1 MKMKKLILATV
12 IMTAPILAF
21 AADNNMGAGM
31 PAPATDVQAA
41 SDKSA
46 MPDCPMMGRGYRQG
60 MMGRGMG
67 MQEDDG
73 MMEMMERQRMMED
86 RMDMMEMMMER
97 NMGMQGCRGG
107 SMMGRPCGRTPGMMG
122 PGMMGPGMQ
131 GRGMGMQGGPMMYN
145 RMGDME
151 GMSVEQ
157 RQQMMQHRMDMMQQ
171 RMQQMPDQNINM
183 QNMNPGNQDPGQ

>member
-1 MKMKKLILATV
+1 MKIKKAILATV

-41 SDKSA
+41 SDKPA
-46 MPDCPMMGRGYRQG
+46 MPGCPMMGRGYRQG

-67 MQEDDG
+67 MQEDDA

-122 PGMMGPGMQ
+122 PGMQ
-131 GRGMGMQGGPMMYN
+131 GRGMGMQGGPMMNN
-145 RMGDME
+145 RMGDTE

-157 RQQMMQHRMDMMQQ
+157 RQQMMQQRMDMMQQ
-171 RMQQMPDQNINM
+171 RMQQMPDQN
-183 QNMNPGNQDPGQ
+183 MNPSNQDPGQ